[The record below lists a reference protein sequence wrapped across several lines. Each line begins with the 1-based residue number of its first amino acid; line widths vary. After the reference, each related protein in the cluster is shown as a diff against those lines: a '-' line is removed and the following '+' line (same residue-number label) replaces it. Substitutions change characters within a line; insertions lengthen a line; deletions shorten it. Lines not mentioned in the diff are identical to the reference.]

1 MKKTLKTLM
10 LIAIIAMGINL
21 TEIKAETMGEITIP
35 ETTVQE
41 ATTIPET
48 TTPQEATTIPET
60 TMPQETTV
68 IPETTV
74 PQETTTIPGT
84 TAKPEETTT
93 VQPTTKPDVDTTGK
107 NVKKGGYVKKNVS
120 AYNLKLEKVTEV
132 EKGVRYYVYKECNN
146 GYSLIKVGNQELL
159 VETKYITYKCN
170 AKKIVNTSDKKY
182 SYSDMKV
189 DLKKLEKAYGS
200 ILKVDIAGKSLDKRN
215 LYYITLGNAKAKKT
229 VYVETSVHAR
239 EYMNT
244 KFMMKVIEDYCRG
257 YDTKKYKGKKYSTIF
272 NNVKLVIMPMVNPDG
287 VTISQYGP
295 KKIRNAKLRENLYKI
310 AGGVDFKIWK
320 ANARGIDINRNY
332 AEGFDRGGAKTP
344 GHKQYAGKTPIS
356 EPETKAQVSVVEKV
370 KPDVVI
376 CYHQAGEVMY
386 HLNHTKLSNMLYS
399 MTHYTHI
406 ISGQTHYGTF
416 SDYLDAGNIL
426 NCTLETGL
434 TPAPVKNS
442 MYKKIYKTNKDVLVA
457 VAKMYL

>member
-21 TEIKAETMGEITIP
+21 TEAKAETSGEITVP
-35 ETTVQE
+35 ETTTSQE
-41 ATTIPET
+41 TTVIPET
-48 TTPQEATTIPET
+48 TT
-60 TMPQETTV
+60 PQETTV
-68 IPETTV
+68 IPETTT
-74 PQETTTIPGT
+74 PQETTTIPET
-84 TAKPEETTT
+84 TTTKAEETTT
-93 VQPTTKPDVDTTGK
+93 VQPTTKTDVDTTGK
-107 NVKKGGYVKKNVS
+107 DVKKGGYVKKNVS

-132 EKGVRYYVYKECNN
+132 EKGVRYYVYKECNS
-146 GYSLIKVGNQELL
+146 GYSLIKVGNQNLL

-215 LYYITLGNAKAKKT
+215 LYYVTLGNAKAKKT

-416 SDYLDAGNIL
+416 SDYLDARNIL